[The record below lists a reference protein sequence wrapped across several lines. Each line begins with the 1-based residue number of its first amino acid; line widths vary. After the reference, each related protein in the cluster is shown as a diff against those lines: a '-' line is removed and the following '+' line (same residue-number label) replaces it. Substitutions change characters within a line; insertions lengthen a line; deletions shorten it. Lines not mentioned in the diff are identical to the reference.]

1 MNPISNI
8 LFRSITQPFYRQN
21 AGLFLFLFFLLFGT
35 QPSLYHILTFHYAL
49 IKSVLNLDSF
59 FFLTLAVW
67 ALYAFKVIFFIT
79 GCLKKESYDFI
90 FGMNEVDAVKKIWYL
105 FRMMVLL
112 LAPALLYGMVVI
124 TIAVKEKLWT
134 GASVVL
140 LSMIVLLFLTIYII
154 YLIWEK
160 SKGLQE
166 LSKSKIT
173 LPVIIPV
180 SLFRFCLR
188 FIFQRQFLALL
199 ITKLLSF
206 SIIYFFTR
214 IESQLF
220 ENRMLW
226 FIFITALIGHSFII
240 YRVFHFIEQDLGLYR
255 NMPVKTT
262 LLLLTL
268 FLLYCI
274 LLLPEAW
281 ALLGVAINQHNWQDY
296 GWMLLTGPSLLL
308 LINSL
313 LYTEDMK
320 MEEFL
325 KLLFGIWIVFI
336 LFSLSKNHWLIPLI
350 CILFGA
356 IIFLMSYRRYEK
368 DMEVEG
374 IG

>member
-1 MNPISNI
+1 MNPVSNI
-8 LFRSITQPFYRQN
+8 LSRSITLPFYRQN
-21 AGLFLFLFFLLFGT
+21 AGLLLFLFFLLFGT

-59 FFLTLAVW
+59 FLLTLAVW

-90 FGMNEVDAVKKIWYL
+90 FGMNEVDAVKKFWYL

-140 LSMIVLLFLTIYII
+140 LSMIVLLFLTTYII

-160 SKGLQE
+160 AKGLQE

-226 FIFITALIGHSFII
+226 LIFITALIGHSFII

-255 NMPVKTT
+255 NMPVKAT

-350 CILFGA
+350 CILFGT

>member
-1 MNPISNI
+1 MNPVSNI
-8 LFRSITQPFYRQN
+8 LSRSITLPFYRQN
-21 AGLFLFLFFLLFGT
+21 AGLLLFLFFLLFGT

-49 IKSVLNLDSF
+49 IKSVLTLDSF
-59 FFLTLAVW
+59 FFLTLGVW
-67 ALYAFKVIFFIT
+67 ALYAFKVIVFIT

-90 FGMNEVDAVKKIWYL
+90 FGMNEIDAVKKIWYL
-105 FRMMVLL
+105 LQMMVLL

-124 TIAVKEKLWT
+124 TIAVKENLWT

-140 LSMIVLLFLTIYII
+140 LSMIVLLFLTTYII

-160 SKGLQE
+160 AKGLQE
-166 LSKSKIT
+166 ISKSKII

-226 FIFITALIGHSFII
+226 LIFITALIGHSFII

-255 NMPVKTT
+255 NMPVKAT
-262 LLLLTL
+262 LLLFTL

-350 CILFGA
+350 CILFGT
-356 IIFLMSYRRYEK
+356 IIFLLSYRRYEK
-368 DMEVEG
+368 NMEVEG
-374 IG
+374 IE

>member
-1 MNPISNI
+1 MNPVSNI
-8 LFRSITQPFYRQN
+8 LSRSITLPFYRQN
-21 AGLFLFLFFLLFGT
+21 AGLLLFLFFLLFGT

-59 FFLTLAVW
+59 FLLTLAVW

-90 FGMNEVDAVKKIWYL
+90 FGMNEVDAVKKFWYL

-140 LSMIVLLFLTIYII
+140 LSMIVLLFLTTYII

-160 SKGLQE
+160 AKGLQE

-226 FIFITALIGHSFII
+226 LIFITALIGHSFII

-255 NMPVKTT
+255 NMPVKAT

-268 FLLYCI
+268 FLVYCI

-350 CILFGA
+350 CILLGT

>member
-1 MNPISNI
+1 MNPIGNI
-8 LFRSITQPFYRQN
+8 ISRSITQPFYRQN

-35 QPSLYHILTFHYAL
+35 QPSLYHILNFHYAL
-49 IKSVLNLDSF
+49 IKSILTLDSF
-59 FFLTLAVW
+59 YFLTIGIWV
-67 ALYAFKVIFFIT
+67 LYLFKVITFVS
-79 GCLKKESYDFI
+79 GCLKKENYDFL
-90 FGMNEVDAVKKIWYL
+90 FGMNEIKEGKRFL
-105 FRMMVLL
+105 HLLKMMTLL
-112 LAPALLYGMVVI
+112 LAPALLYGGVAI
-124 TIAVKEKLWT
+124 TIAVKENLWT
-134 GASVVL
+134 GAIVVL
-140 LSMIVLLFLTIYII
+140 LSLIILLFTGTYII
-154 YLIWEK
+154 YLLLK
-160 SKGLQE
+160 KAKGLQE
-166 LSKSKIT
+166 ISKSKLS

-180 SLFRFCLR
+180 SFFRFCTR
-188 FIFQRQFLALL
+188 FIFQRQFLSLL

-206 SIIYFFTR
+206 SILYFFTR
-214 IESQLF
+214 IESNLF

-226 FIFITALIGHSFII
+226 LIFIPALIGHSFII
-240 YRVFHFIEQDLGLYR
+240 YRLFHFIEQDMNLYR
-255 NMPVKTT
+255 NMPVKTVT
-262 LLLLTL
+262 LLLTL

-296 GWMLLTGPSLLL
+296 GWMLLTGPALLL
-308 LINSL
+308 LLNSL

-350 CILFGA
+350 CILFGS

-368 DMEVEG
+368 NTAVEG